1 MNSIKLFLPVLAIP
15 FFQFFCGGGGGTP
28 PPPTGPDAIEIE
40 VSGQKCCAPCSGCE
54 SQTWQARNL
63 RGDVGATVCLQEQ
76 WNAFTEGPYPSWQ
89 NTSRAPF
96 ILNFAPAQTVSIP
109 NSMCSLRQQGPWCA
123 YNFRYVKIAG
133 CTFDQ
138 SNCIQPQLDSN
149 IITADCIKSFDF
161 SNFTPDEQLA
171 IAELYNVIKK
181 SAFRNYNFKYGLHEM
196 FGTCSK
202 DSSFTYRDTLDVMGS
217 TCSIPITLL
226 GDVDV
231 KMTTGGDDRYNFLS
245 ITAPN
250 IIRGE
255 IKRTPAAGTLTL
267 FSNTGFSYIFNV
279 FFKVRQVYQFDILRT
294 IEARGSNLYFK
305 GDFVCFAITEI
316 DANFPEKKKPG
327 KVVKKEK

>member
-1 MNSIKLFLPVLAIP
+1 MNSIKLFLTPLAIP
-15 FFQFFCGGGGGTP
+15 FFQFFCGGGGGVTP
-28 PPPTGPDAIEIE
+28 PPPTGTNAIEIE
-40 VSGQKCCAPCSGCE
+40 VSGQKCCSPCNGCE

-76 WNAFTEGPYPSWQ
+76 WNAYTEGPYTSWQ
-89 NTSRAPF
+89 NTSRPPF
-96 ILNFAPAQTVSIP
+96 ILNFTPLQKVQIS
-109 NSMCSLRQQGPWCA
+109 NSMCSLRQQGVWCVN
-123 YNFRYVKIAG
+123 NFRYVKIAG

-149 IITADCIKSFDF
+149 IISADCIKSLNFSDF
-161 SNFTPDEQLA
+161 TTDEQLA

-181 SAFRNYNFKYGLHEM
+181 NNYKNYNFKYGLNGM

-226 GDVDV
+226 GDVNV
-231 KMTTGGDDRYNFLS
+231 KMSTGGDDRYNFLS

-255 IKRTPAAGTLTL
+255 IKRTPQAGILTL
-267 FSNTGFSYIFNV
+267 FSNSGFSYIFNV
-279 FFKVRQVYQFDILRT
+279 FFKIRQAYQFDILRT

-305 GDFVCFAITEI
+305 GDFVCFTISEI
-316 DANFPEKKKPG
+316 DASLPEKKKPG
-327 KVVKKEK
+327 KEK